1 MEFTIKNC
9 NSIDEAVISIE
20 EGRLNIKYGTNGTG
34 KSTIAQAFA
43 IGSKPDA
50 DLSQLTPFKY
60 RSGDPMAS
68 PKPSI
73 EGAGQ
78 LSKVAVFNEEYVNAF
93 VFQQDEVVKNSF
105 DIFIRS
111 SEYEEKMAQIEAL
124 VNEIRDTFNRNKQ
137 IDEVIKDLSDLS
149 DGFGKSQS
157 GLSKASKIVKGIG
170 NGNKIEHIPEAL
182 SPYTGFIKSE
192 NSVKWIKW
200 QIEGNSFLDTSTDCP
215 YCTSPT
221 EDKRTTI
228 LAVSRE
234 YDAKSIEHL
243 ITIQSIIERLGKYL
257 ETETL
262 NKVKSIITN
271 KDGLKKEET
280 SYLLGLKSQI
290 DTLKEKLCDAKS
302 ISFFSLRDV
311 DEVKSYISGLQIDLG
326 LLASMDSPDT
336 RAIVDEIN
344 KSLDAI
350 VAKAGVLQGEINKQ
364 KRSIEK
370 SISKY
375 KKEINSF
382 LRYAGYKYEID
393 IQDEASS
400 YKMKLKHVDFLD
412 NIDNGAFH
420 LSYGERNAFSVVLFM
435 YECLT
440 MNPDLVVLDDP
451 ISSFD
456 KNKKFAILAMLF
468 RGRESLQGKT
478 VLMLTH
484 DIEPI
489 IDLIKSLNHTFQPS
503 PVAAFLKSRSGYIR
517 EITITKDDVSS
528 FAQVCNEN
536 ISTSSDDV
544 IKIIYLRR
552 HYEIIDSKGWEYN
565 LLSNLLHKRAEP
577 FIRIEGNEVPMSSEQ
592 IECATT
598 KISAK
603 IQAFDYQGI
612 LEKINNREGMIAAYK
627 AAQNNYEKLQLYRI
641 INNENHESDVI
652 KKFIN
657 ESFHIENEY
666 IMQLNPRKYDFVP
679 EHIIIECDRSLGVVY
694 Q

>member
-9 NSIDEAVISIE
+9 NNIDEAVISIE

-43 IGSKPDA
+43 IGSKPNA

-60 RSGDPMAS
+60 RSGDPTTS

-73 EGAGQ
+73 EGARRF
-78 LSKVAVFNEEYVNAF
+78 SKVAVFNEEYVDTF
-93 VFQQDEVVKNSF
+93 VFKQDEVVKNSF
-105 DIFIRS
+105 DIFIKS
-111 SEYEEKMAQIEAL
+111 SEYEKKMAQIEAL
-124 VNEIRDTFNRNKQ
+124 VNEIRETFNRNKQ
-137 IDEVIKDLSDLS
+137 IDEVINDLGDLS

-157 GLSKASKIVKGIG
+157 GLSKASKIARGIG
-170 NGNKIEHIPEAL
+170 NGNKIEHIPEVL
-182 SPYTGFIKSE
+182 SPYASFIKGE

-221 EDKRTTI
+221 EDKRTII

-243 ITIQSIIERLGKYL
+243 ITIQAIIERLGKYL
-257 ETETL
+257 EAETL
-262 NKVKSIITN
+262 KRVETIIAN
-271 KDGLKKEET
+271 KDGLKKEEI
-280 SYLLGLKSQI
+280 SYLLVLKNQI
-290 DTLKEKLCDAKS
+290 DTLKEKLSDAKS

-311 DEVKSYISGLQIDLG
+311 EQVKSYISGLRIDLG

-336 RAIVDEIN
+336 RVIVDAIN
-344 KSLDAI
+344 KSLDA
-350 VAKAGVLQGEINKQ
+350 VVEKAGILQGEINKQ
-364 KRSIEK
+364 KRSIER
-370 SISKY
+370 SISKH
-375 KKEINSF
+375 KQEINSF
-382 LRYAGYKYEID
+382 LRYAGYKYEVD
-393 IQDEASS
+393 IQVEAGS
-400 YKMKLKHVDFLD
+400 YKMKLNHIDFLD

-435 YECLT
+435 YQCLT
-440 MNPDLVVLDDP
+440 TNPDLVVLDDP

-456 KNKKFAILAMLF
+456 KNKKFAILERLF
-468 RGRESLQGKT
+468 RGKESLKGKT

-489 IDLIKSLNHTFQPS
+489 IDIIKSLNHIFQPS
-503 PVAAFLKSRSGYIR
+503 PIAAFLKSRSGCVR
-517 EITITKDDVSS
+517 ETAITKDDVSS

-536 ISTSSDDV
+536 ISAASDDV
-544 IKIIYLRR
+544 IRLVYLRR
-552 HYEIIDSKGWEYN
+552 YYEITNSKGGEYN
-565 LLSNLLHKRAEP
+565 LLSNLLHKREQP
-577 FIRIEGNEVPMSSEQ
+577 VIRIEGNEIPMSPEE
-592 IECATT
+592 IEGAT
-598 KISAK
+598 KSIAEK

-612 LEKINNREGMIAAYK
+612 LDKINNRERMIAAYK
-627 AAQNNYEKLQLYRI
+627 AAQNNYEKLQLYRL
-641 INNENHESDVI
+641 INDDNHESDVI

-679 EHIIIECDRSLGVVY
+679 EYIIVECDRSL
-694 Q
+694 